1 MFQQCFSQLLG
12 AAARCPLPLMNK
24 RILLILAW
32 ASICLRLIIPMGTM
46 PADGQWYL
54 ILCPDG
60 MTVTQMAS
68 MPGDHQHHSVD
79 EVEFINCDFALLS
92 ANDDTTLATA
102 PDFIALVQ
110 SATILKTQKLAGHT
124 ANRRTHFHARA
135 PPRVRFFYS

>member
-1 MFQQCFSQLLG
+1 
-12 AAARCPLPLMNK
+12 MNK

-68 MPGDHQHHSVD
+68 MPGDHHQHHSVD
-79 EVEFINCDFALLS
+79 EVELINCDFALLS

-110 SATILKTQKLAGHT
+110 SATILKAQKLAGHT

>member
-1 MFQQCFSQLLG
+1 
-12 AAARCPLPLMNK
+12 MNK

-79 EVEFINCDFALLS
+79 EVELINCDFALLS

-102 PDFIALVQ
+102 PDFIVPVQ
-110 SATILKTQKLAGHT
+110 SPNILKPQKVAGHS
-124 ANRRTHFHARA
+124 ANRRIHFHARA